1 MSLFSML
8 HVRLINPENIARGLL
23 ELKSI
28 IKEMRGGSS
37 VPQEQKEREEE
48 QQKREMKAKP
58 DESLA
63 LEMPDF
69 RLDHRGLM

>member
-8 HVRLINPENIARGLL
+8 HVRLINPENIAWGLL

-37 VPQEQKEREEE
+37 VPEEQREREKE
-48 QQKREMKAKP
+48 QQEEG
-58 DESLA
+58 DESQ
-63 LEMPDF
+63 MWMRVWP
-69 RLDHRGLM
+69 